1 MELEFGDKRS
11 VERVTADQACTRNV
25 EGERLAAQ
33 KCDKDEGLF
42 HRTSTEAVLDI
53 VDDGELKPSD
63 ETGVVS
69 LTSNPSSFVGGA
81 TRFRFNPSRLAGQ
94 TRAMCYV
101 PSNTRA
107 SEKLKELRSEANRNT
122 DKGDKYDPFNLGTF
136 SANRFRAEN
145 GISTNVYERECEYMS
160 DKPVDLDKAEEV
172 EYFIKGG
179 GGIVNADNDAVAPL
193 KQTYGGIEPLR
204 EEIQKAKKA
213 ADRVGADF
221 SVNSCFS
228 VLKVE
233 DGSFMGNYEYAKL
246 DKENLE
252 RLENGEELKTFE
264 RSEPIRFDS
273 DIVAPKFC

>member
-1 MELEFGDKRS
+1 MELEFGEDRS
-11 VERVTADQACTRNV
+11 LERVTADQACTRNV
-25 EGERLAAQ
+25 EGERIAAK
-33 KCDKDEGLF
+33 KCDKDKGLF
-42 HRTSTEAVLDI
+42 HRTKTKDVLDI

-81 TRFRFNPSRLAGQ
+81 TRFRFRPSRLAGQ

-101 PSNTRA
+101 PPNTRA
-107 SEKLKELRSEANRNT
+107 GDKLSKLRSEANKNT
-122 DKGDKYDPFNLGTF
+122 DKGGKYDPFEQGTF
-136 SANRFRAEN
+136 SPNRFRAEN
-145 GISTNVYERECEYMS
+145 RISTDVYENECEHMS
-160 DKPVDLDKAEEV
+160 DKPVDLGKAEEV

-179 GGIVNADNDAVAPL
+179 GGIVNADNGAVAGL

-233 DGSFMGNYEYAKL
+233 DGTFMGDYEYAKL
-246 DKENLE
+246 DQENLE
-252 RLENGEELKTFE
+252 RLKNGEQLKTFQ
-264 RSEPIRFDS
+264 RSQPIREDS